1 MNADEH
7 RSLGSEYGVTGFPT
21 LKIFGLDK
29 NNPDKYSGGRTAADM
44 VDGVLKA
51 AKEKAQS
58 VLGGKS
64 SGGSSKVNETVT
76 TGGHRHLHHS
86 DTL

>member
-29 NNPDKYSGGRTAADM
+29 NNPEKYVGGRTAGDM

-64 SGGSSKVNETVT
+64 GGGSSKVNVT
-76 TGGHRHLHHS
+76 IISGGHHYSEAL
-86 DTL
+86 